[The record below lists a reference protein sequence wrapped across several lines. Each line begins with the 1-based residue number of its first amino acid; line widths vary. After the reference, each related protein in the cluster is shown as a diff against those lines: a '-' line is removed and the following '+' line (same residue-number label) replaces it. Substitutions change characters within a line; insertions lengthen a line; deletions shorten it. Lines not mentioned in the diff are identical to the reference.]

1 MTPAEIRAARET
13 LGLTQGEFARVMGV
27 NGPAYV
33 SAWEA
38 GTRRPT
44 GPAVRL
50 MRAYLSGYR
59 PDDWQHT
66 KA

>member
-1 MTPAEIRAARET
+1 MTPAEIRAARDT

-38 GTRRPT
+38 GTRRPSIS
-44 GPAVRL
+44 AMLL
-50 MRAYLSGYR
+50 MHVYLSGYR
-59 PDDWQHT
+59 PDDWPHP